1 MDVDNVMKKT
11 KKAGKPS
18 ASTAR
23 HNSLLSFNDISP
35 LFHDHHPQQDIRARG
50 LGRGSLDRS
59 FPPAS
64 PNIRLRPM
72 KRTDYKPKL
81 DQLVGSSTLEEC
93 FPNQKKAM
101 ALAIA
106 TQRKESKP
114 QCLIGGS
121 RSWVRRKRAVSVIL
135 SPRVQSPLGRSAG
148 LGTWKSTSERVL
160 MENTSP
166 VKDKSEAESPILASV
181 IGSKGLMELEDS
193 SDSTDSRHSEAQSRR
208 ESIKSDEHSIGKSS
222 PGRSVKR
229 DSSFLGLNSTV
240 QPNSS
245 FDPGIVPPQTASWES
260 SGWFSRAASLEKH
273 TDQHLLPP
281 ALRHGRTH
289 PATPCKDLELLGIR
303 TYFNGARRIYGR
315 AKSSSS
321 MHNDKSYFFNPLIF
335 ESQSLVD
342 VERERSVILKLAKAK

>member
-208 ESIKSDEHSIGKSS
+208 ESIKSDEHSIGSCPSCLSSRVDVDLAQSAGKSS

-260 SGWFSRAASLEKH
+260 SGGGWMLCLEAGCKGTSGWFSRAASLEKH

-289 PATPCKDLELLGIR
+289 PATPCKDLELCES
-303 TYFNGARRIYGR
+303 AP
-315 AKSSSS
+315 AC
-321 MHNDKSYFFNPLIF
+321 FF
-335 ESQSLVD
+335 
-342 VERERSVILKLAKAK
+342 